1 MEEIDLVFNNIVRSQ
16 EGALPLARDKVS
28 GEVNVWTHLRE
39 VGLAKARERAGEA
52 ALMTANTEE
61 LVSSLRASNSQSQ
74 SQPNALNANAT
85 SANADTINL
94 PAE

>member
-1 MEEIDLVFNNIVRSQ
+1 
-16 EGALPLARDKVS
+16 
-28 GEVNVWTHLRE
+28 
-39 VGLAKARERAGEA
+39 
-52 ALMTANTEE
+52 LMTANTEE